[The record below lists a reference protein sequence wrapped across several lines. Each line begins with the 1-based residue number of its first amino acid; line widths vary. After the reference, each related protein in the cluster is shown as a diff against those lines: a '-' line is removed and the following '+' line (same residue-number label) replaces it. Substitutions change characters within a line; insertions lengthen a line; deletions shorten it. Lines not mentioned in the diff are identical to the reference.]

1 MSNLSD
7 LKRSV
12 TEMTDEEL
20 ATLAA
25 EVRSGR
31 TDKTRPKP
39 KAARTSKKKAD
50 NLLEKI
56 KGLPPEELAKLL
68 KGLPTND

>member
-1 MSNLSD
+1 MSNLAD

-12 TEMTDEEL
+12 TEMSDEEL
-20 ATLAA
+20 AALAI
-25 EVRSGR
+25 EIRSGR
-31 TDKTRPKP
+31 TDKTRLKP

-50 NLLEKI
+50 NLLEAI

-68 KGLPTND
+68 KGLPSND